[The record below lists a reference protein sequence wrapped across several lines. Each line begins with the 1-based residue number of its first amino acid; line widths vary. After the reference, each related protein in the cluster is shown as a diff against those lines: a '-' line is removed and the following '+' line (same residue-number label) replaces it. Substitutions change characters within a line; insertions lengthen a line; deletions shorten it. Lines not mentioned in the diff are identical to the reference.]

1 MATTHRKTRKMKT
14 QQHPTE
20 TYAARLARGKVT
32 VSLSLPTAAVD
43 ALAEVAARTGE
54 TKSAVVAR
62 LVLGARGRS

>member
-1 MATTHRKTRKMKT
+1 MATTHRKTRRVKT

-32 VSLSLPTAAVD
+32 VSVSLPADAVE
-43 ALAEVAARTGE
+43 ALAEVSARTGE

-62 LVLGARGRS
+62 LVLAERERS